1 MFDREILENLRM
13 EKGEW
18 EKTLKE
24 DIERYGERRKEF
36 SSSSGIPCKSLYTPL
51 DLEEEGIDYLRDIGF
66 PGQYPFTRGIS
77 PNMYR
82 RKPFLFRIYTGF
94 GTPQE
99 TNQRIKVLQKLGVN
113 DLQLAADL
121 PTQVGYDSD
130 QIMAR
135 GEVGKVGVAIDSL
148 RDMEIIFHGVPL
160 NSFSRVSTL
169 FNSLGPVA
177 LCLFMALGEKQ
188 GLSVQ
193 DYVVDLQ
200 NDVLK
205 EYVCRGTYIFP
216 MEPAV
221 RLCTDVV
228 RFCADQ
234 APHWYPMTIC
244 SNHLNAAGAGST
256 AATAFAMANGMVYI
270 RDILKKGMPIDR
282 FAPLLCMFL
291 DEREDIFISVANF
304 RATRRLWARIMK
316 EKFRAKDPDS
326 MAIKITAYSH
336 GGETLRE
343 PLNNIVRI
351 AYAALGYVLGGVQFL
366 YTASFDEA
374 VSLASEEAAK
384 VAVRTQQILAHELGI
399 PNTVDP
405 LGGSYYIETLTSQIE
420 QRMNQIL
427 EKVESIGGALE
438 AIRKGYYQSLIGEG
452 ASLRQQRFEEG
463 DMASVGVNA
472 YRTEGEDPEPL
483 FRMNQQCEEEQIKD
497 LQALR
502 RERSTREVQAALSA
516 LKRVAQGEN
525 NLIPAIFSAVK
536 AYATVGEI
544 CDVLKEVFGEYKEA
558 ISYL

>member
-463 DMASVGVNA
+463 DMVSVGVNA

>member
-316 EKFRAKDPDS
+316 EKFGAKNPES

-463 DMASVGVNA
+463 DMVSVGVNA